1 MCNEQNFYRKVY
13 QTGENDLLCCLNPGM
28 TLLYHIAIHLYYLV
42 ALVVLPFNTKARS
55 WVTGRLGWRADLRGW
70 RSQGDRVIW
79 VHAASLGEFEQ
90 GRNLIEEIRNRYP
103 ALKILLT
110 FFSPSGYEIRK
121 NYPGADHV
129 MYLPL
134 DTAYNARRFINL
146 VRPDM
151 VFFIKYEFWHFYLR
165 QLRVG
170 KIPVYLVSGIF
181 RPGQVF
187 FRGFGTW
194 FRRSLECID
203 FFFVQDET
211 SVQLLNQTGFSN
223 CAVSGDTRFDR
234 VISVTKAARDIPVAR
249 IFAEG
254 RYCFV
259 AGSTWPEDEELL
271 ARYINES
278 AGDTCYIVAP
288 HEIHVSHLEQLSKR
302 LTRSSVQLS
311 QATTENV
318 REYQV
323 LIIDN
328 IGMLSSLYGY
338 GRIAYIG
345 GGFGKGI
352 HNILEA
358 AAFGIPVV
366 FGPRCGKFR
375 EARELISLGGA
386 FCIRHYGELSSVL
399 DQLRNDQGYYTGA
412 ARTAGD
418 YVRRNTGA
426 TALIIDH
433 VFRNLRGL

>member
-1 MCNEQNFYRKVY
+1 MIYFVASI
-13 QTGENDLLCCLNPGM
+13 PGM
-28 TLLYHIAIHLYYLV
+28 TLLYHIAIHLYYII
-42 ALVVLPFNTKARS
+42 ALVVSPFNPKARS
-55 WVTGRLGWRADLRGW
+55 WVTGRFGWRAELRKW
-70 RSQGDRVIW
+70 RSPGDRVIW

-90 GRNLIEEIRNRYP
+90 GRNLIEEIRRSYP
-103 ALKILLT
+103 VLKILLT

-121 NYPGADHV
+121 NYPGADQV

-134 DTAYNARRFINL
+134 DTAYNARWFINL
-146 VRPDM
+146 VRPDR

-165 QLRVG
+165 RLRTG
-170 KIPVYLVSGIF
+170 KIPVYLISGIF

-194 FRRSLECID
+194 FRKSLEYID

-211 SVQLLNQTGFSN
+211 SVRLLNQAGFSN

-234 VISVTKAARDIPVAR
+234 VMSITKAARDIPVAR
-249 IFAEG
+249 IFTEG
-254 RYCFV
+254 RYCLV

-271 ARYINES
+271 ARNINES
-278 AGDTCYIVAP
+278 AGDTCFIIAP
-288 HEIHVSHLEQLSKR
+288 HEINASHLEQLTKR
-302 LTRSSVQLS
+302 LTRSSVQFS
-311 QATTENV
+311 RATAESV

-345 GGFGKGI
+345 GGFGRGI

-366 FGPRCGKFR
+366 FGPHCGKFR

-386 FCIRHYGELSSVL
+386 FCIRHYDELSSVL
-399 DQLRNDQGYYTGA
+399 DRLRNDRDHYTGS

-426 TALIIDH
+426 TALIMDH
-433 VFRNLRGL
+433 VFRNSPGS